1 MPFLLLGLLALG
13 GLVWWE
19 TAKPAPAPGPVNPP
33 AIPPVIPAAPTGTT
47 MSIALAVPPGG
58 GQGNLGVAALPLG
71 ATLILGGAAV
81 ASITSVTPTTPG
93 LLTVAAQTATA
104 VALQATSALSGQSTG
119 AAVTIDWVDLA
130 TGQPQTSVLQV
141 VAETQGTVIALQPG
155 TMPNVILPL
164 SNSTV
169 TGEILF
175 IPPPQAS
182 TDTQLPVINS
192 GSLSPGSLSV
202 TGSPYPA
209 APGTPGG
216 SYGVVSAAAGAS
228 SLSIAWTDGSGAAQT
243 STIAIFVVAN

>member
-1 MPFLLLGLLALG
+1 MVGDGQASSGARTGEPSG
-13 GLVWWE
+13 
-19 TAKPAPAPGPVNPP
+19 NPSRDP
-33 AIPPVIPAAPTGTT
+33 CRSDGHHDEHRARCASWRRT
-47 MSIALAVPPGG
+47 
-58 GQGNLGVAALPLG
+58 GNLGVAALPLG

-119 AAVTIDWVDLA
+119 AAVTIDWVNLA

-169 TGEILF
+169 TGGILF

-202 TGSPYPA
+202 TGSPYPQLRVLRAVRTAWSPPPPAPRRCPSPGPMVA
-209 APGTPGG
+209 APRRRAP
-216 SYGVVSAAAGAS
+216 SQS
-228 SLSIAWTDGSGAAQT
+228 SS
-243 STIAIFVVAN
+243 